1 MKVQIRPFIESDMDD
16 IVQLSLQAWEP
27 IFDSFSQI
35 LGANIYT
42 ILYPDWRKS
51 QQEGV
56 ETICKDKE
64 KIITLVAETHGSVVG
79 FLAFEL
85 KQEKK
90 TGEVLL
96 LAVHPEYQNKGIGTE
111 LNKTALQ
118 MMKEAGMKMAV
129 VETGGDESHT
139 PARRT
144 YQKSGYTPLPIVRYF
159 KDL

>member
-1 MKVQIRPFIESDMDD
+1 MKAQIRPFINSDMDD
-16 IVQLSLQAWEP
+16 IVQLSLLAWEP
-27 IFDSFSQI
+27 IFVSFSQI
-35 LGANIYT
+35 LGQKIYA

-64 KIITLVAETHGSVVG
+64 KIITLVAEYNGSVIG
-79 FLAFEL
+79 FIAFEL
-85 KQEKK
+85 QQEKES
-90 TGEVLL
+90 GEVLL

-111 LNKTALQ
+111 LNKIALQ

-129 VETGGDESHT
+129 VETGGDQSHAS
-139 PARRT
+139 ARRT